1 MEQTLSI
8 ETIPPLKLIK
18 PRRQYTQT
26 EPYDFVN
33 ISNGRCPDYAL
44 YWGIQSNKRHW
55 PKNHN
60 FLEGDNF
67 LEEKQNT
74 NTNININTNIK
85 KPDIDNILREILND
99 RFKNNDSTPILYIEI
114 DNILADVDNG
124 LQKILQKNSRNINTY
139 PPAILSRIIR
149 NTPNFFKNL
158 EWTPNGQELW
168 LKIKKYNPII
178 LTRQAYHG
186 IETERIEADKRE
198 WCAKNL
204 GSDIRVI
211 TCPSSDKCKYCIHN
225 SILIDSKD
233 IHQLQWEILQGKF
246 ILYTSESSNNTSIT
260 TNITSSSSIEEIV
273 EIIDTHILE
282 NQL

>member
-1 MEQTLSI
+1 M
-8 ETIPPLKLIK
+8 
-18 PRRQYTQT
+18 
-26 EPYDFVN
+26 
-33 ISNGRCPDYAL
+33 
-44 YWGIQSNKRHW
+44 
-55 PKNHN
+55 
-60 FLEGDNF
+60 
-67 LEEKQNT
+67 
-74 NTNININTNIK
+74 
-85 KPDIDNILREILND
+85 
-99 RFKNNDSTPILYIEI
+99 
-114 DNILADVDNG
+114 
-124 LQKILQKNSRNINTY
+124 
-139 PPAILSRIIR
+139 
-149 NTPNFFKNL
+149 
-158 EWTPNGQELW
+158 
-168 LKIKKYNPII
+168 
-178 LTRQAYHG
+178 TRQAYHG

>member
-1 MEQTLSI
+1 MEQTMNRPF
-8 ETIPPLKLIK
+8 IPPLKLIK
-18 PRRQYTQT
+18 PRRGYTQT
-26 EPYDFVN
+26 EPDDITN
-33 ISNGRCPDYAL
+33 ISNGQCPNYAL
-44 YWGIQSNKRHW
+44 YWGIKSNLPYW
-55 PKNHN
+55 SPNHN
-60 FLEGDNF
+60 FLEG
-67 LEEKQNT
+67 KPNT
-74 NTNININTNIK
+74 NTNTNTK
-85 KPDIDNILREILND
+85 KPDIDNILREILNE
-99 RFKNNDSTPILYIEI
+99 RFKNNDSTPILYIEL
-114 DNILADVDNG
+114 DNILADVDKG
-124 LQKILQKNSRNINTY
+124 LENILQKNSRNINTY

-246 ILYTSESSNNTSIT
+246 ILYTPEN
-260 TNITSSSSIEEIV
+260 SSIEEIV